1 MGKKKEIQIVSDKNL
16 EAIQED
22 NKFALQETAL
32 QQKQILHIIQ
42 RTPAN
47 HIFTRPAK
55 GGGTWTFVSGIY
67 VKKVLN
73 YVFGWNWDFEI
84 IDEQEKHK
92 QVIVK
97 GKLTVR
103 DTKGQAII
111 KMQFGRADIKYRKGT
126 ETPLDYGND
135 LKAATTDAL
144 KKCAS
149 ELGVASDIY
158 GKNEFKDIQITADE
172 FSDED
177 KKKIE
182 EMEKHESKIEMID
195 NVEELKRYYE
205 KYKGA
210 GKEFTALITNRKKE
224 LKNENS

>member
-1 MGKKKEIQIVSDKNL
+1 MKKNKIQIVADKDL

-32 QQKQILHIIQ
+32 QQKQILHIMQ

-92 QVIVK
+92 QVIVR

-103 DTKGQAII
+103 DAKGQAII

-158 GKNEFKDIQITADE
+158 GKNEFKDIQITADD
-172 FSDED
+172 FSDKE

-182 EMEKHESKIEMID
+182 EIEKHESKIEMID
-195 NVEELKRYYE
+195 DVETLKKYYE

-210 GKEFTALITNRKKE
+210 GKEFTVLITNRKKE